1 LTVAAKTRL
10 RFVIGGLRSV
20 QLLEAPIAVAC
31 FPVPTAG
38 GDYDVGAGAVIC
50 QAREPYPVT
59 ATVKAVP
66 VWSI

>member
-1 LTVAAKTRL
+1 MCYPVEIKTSATVTR
-10 RFVIGGLRSV
+10 
-20 QLLEAPIAVAC
+20 EAVAG
-31 FPVPTAG
+31 FSVLNDV

-59 ATVKAVP
+59 AAVEAIP